1 MNKGLEKAVFQF
13 VESSKMAWDSLKSNK
28 LRSSLTLLGIAIGLF
43 SIIIVMTAIGAV
55 QNSVEDAFSQ
65 LGKNNFYVQKWPAVR
80 MGGPG
85 SWRKYRKRK
94 DITIKQAKRL
104 KEMTKLPLAV
114 GVSKTRGGKVVRFG
128 NYKTNPNVNLAGYNY
143 DQLLVNDIQI
153 AEGRNLTRQDVQTGR
168 RVCVIGQDVKNKIFP
183 NIDPIGQTIKVDRFV
198 LQVVG
203 VAKKQGSVFGSS
215 QDNFVILPLPLFLK
229 VYGNRG
235 SFTISIKAP
244 NSQLFRKTIDEV
256 IGALRTIRKVPPGK
270 ENDFE
275 IITYDEL
282 ISQFNGLTKY
292 FKIGAGVVAFIALI
306 AAGIGIMNIMLVS
319 VTERTREI
327 GIRKAI
333 GAQKSIIRSQFIIEA
348 TVLSWVGGLIGIV
361 LGILGGNIVA
371 LLLKASII
379 VPVDWIIIGFF
390 VTTSVGVLFGFYPA
404 MKASNLDPIEALRY
418 E

>member
-13 VESSKMAWDSLKSNK
+13 VESSKMALESLRSNK

-65 LGKNNFYVQKWPAVR
+65 LGKNNFYIQKWPAVR

-85 SWRKYRKRK
+85 SWRKYRRRK

-114 GVSKTRGGKVVRFG
+114 GVTKSKGGKVARFG
-128 NYKTNPNVNLAGYNY
+128 DNKTNPSVNLSGYNY
-143 DQLLVNDIQI
+143 DGLLVNDIRI
-153 AEGRNLTRQDVQTGR
+153 AEGRNLTKQDVQIGR
-168 RVCVIGQDVKNKIFP
+168 RVCIIGQDVKNKLFT
-183 NIDPIGQTIKVDRFV
+183 NIDPIGQTIKVDKFV
-198 LQVVG
+198 LRVVG

-215 QDNFVILPLPLFLK
+215 QDNFIIIPLSLFTR
-229 VYGNRG
+229 VYGKRG
-235 SFTISIKAP
+235 SFGISVRAP
-244 NSQLFRKTIDEV
+244 NSELFQATIDEV
-256 IGALRTIRKVPPGK
+256 IGAMRTIRKVPPG
-270 ENDFE
+270 EDNDFE
-275 IITYDEL
+275 IVTYDEL
-282 ISQFNGLTKY
+282 ISQFNDLTKY

-319 VTERTREI
+319 VTERTKEI

-348 TVLSWVGGLIGIV
+348 TVLSWVGGIIGII
-361 LGILGGNIVA
+361 LGIIGGNLVA
-371 LLLKASII
+371 LFLKASIVLPI
-379 VPVDWIIIGFF
+379 DWITIGFF